1 MSGRRGIFITFEG
14 LDGCGKTTQLARL
27 QDALSARGLD
37 VIATREPGGSLVGE
51 RIRAILLDS
60 RTSGL
65 SYSAE
70 LALMFADRAQHLDEL
85 IEPAL
90 RSGKIVLCDRYTDS
104 TEAYQGF
111 GRELG
116 SGVVLNLHRDLCHDL
131 WPDLTLLLESDVKAS
146 IRRARN
152 RNENVDSSE
161 GRFEAEN
168 EAFFRR
174 VERGFHEIAKR
185 ETGRVVRISPGS
197 IQSVQQAIAKIV
209 DRRFPQIASVKAS
222 TVALTPRAKPQPDRR
237 VRRGSRAG
245 SRRQKIPRAGQPA
258 RS

>member
-37 VIATREPGGSLVGE
+37 VIATREPGGSPIGE

-161 GRFEAEN
+161 
-168 EAFFRR
+168 
-174 VERGFHEIAKR
+174 
-185 ETGRVVRISPGS
+185 
-197 IQSVQQAIAKIV
+197 
-209 DRRFPQIASVKAS
+209 
-222 TVALTPRAKPQPDRR
+222 
-237 VRRGSRAG
+237 
-245 SRRQKIPRAGQPA
+245 
-258 RS
+258 